1 MTKITKDQYFKDLV
15 NFKNNLNLPRH
26 NWFKIKE
33 GYSSELVKTFIDSV
47 GINKKEYV
55 FDPFSGSGT
64 TVLTSNLENVN
75 SVGFEVNPFL
85 HFVSKAKLINL
96 KTFNYKNF
104 FENANRIK
112 IQKDDFP
119 KLSIAEKLF
128 QDQLEVVV
136 KSKKYIETLNSSPKR
151 DLFKLAYLTSLEES
165 SFAKKDGNGLKYP
178 RNKIPGKFE
187 TVFMSNFE
195 MIKNDLKLEINKN
208 LDNDIYLGNTV
219 QMIQDSKFLNKYNK
233 KIKLAIFS
241 PPYVNCFDYT
251 EVYKTELW
259 FGSFVNDYPEL
270 KKLRE
275 SSLSSHL
282 NKKYFS
288 EPFSNKKL
296 SKYLSKINSD
306 NLWNKNIPLMI
317 NNYFF
322 EFEIILKNI
331 FSLMSKNGV
340 CVIVVGNSSYDNIAI
355 PVDEILCDIANKI
368 GYVSAEIKVARELGT
383 SSQQYKSVDNRELLR
398 ESLVILNK

>member
-1 MTKITKDQYFKDLV
+1 MIKTTKDQKFKDLV
-15 NFKNNLNLPRH
+15 NFKNNLNVPRH
-26 NWFKIKE
+26 NWFKIK
-33 GYSSELVKTFIDSV
+33 GYSSELVAFIDSV
-47 GINKKEYV
+47 GVNKKEYV

-64 TVLTSNLENVN
+64 TVLTSNLENIN

-112 IQKDDFP
+112 IQKEDIP

-136 KSKKYIETLNSSPKR
+136 KSKKYIENLNSSPKK

-178 RNKIPGKFE
+178 EIKFQVNLKRFYANLE
-187 TVFMSNFE
+187 K
-195 MIKNDLKLEINKN
+195 IKNDLKLEANNN
-208 LDNDIYLGNTV
+208 LNNDIYLGNTV

-270 KKLRE
+270 KMLRE

-282 NKKYFS
+282 NKKYLY

-296 SKYLSKINSD
+296 SKYISRINPD
-306 NLWNKNIPLMI
+306 NLWNKRIPYV

-322 EFEIILKNI
+322 
-331 FSLMSKNGV
+331 G
-340 CVIVVGNSSYDNIAI
+340 
-355 PVDEILCDIANKI
+355 
-368 GYVSAEIKVARELGT
+368 
-383 SSQQYKSVDNRELLR
+383 LR
-398 ESLVILNK
+398 